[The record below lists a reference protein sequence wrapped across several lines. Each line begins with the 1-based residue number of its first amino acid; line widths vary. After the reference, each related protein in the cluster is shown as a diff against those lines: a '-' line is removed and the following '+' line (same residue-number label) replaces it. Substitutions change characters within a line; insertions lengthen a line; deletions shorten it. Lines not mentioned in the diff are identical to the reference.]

1 VHDQE
6 SEDLMNRVIDPVMSR
21 DELVMMRVK
30 ALRSGVWF
38 KALSTVERSMVN
50 LAIRV
55 VVKDVKSSLLARLM
69 AGIFDKLKKATE
81 SRFLHMVLEI
91 GLPLARKFSGI
102 AQGWGNKSAS
112 QWKDDPGFMRF
123 LTIVSKN
130 APEAGRSDI

>member
-1 VHDQE
+1 
-6 SEDLMNRVIDPVMSR
+6 MNRVIGPVMSR

-55 VVKDVKSSLLARLM
+55 VEKAVKSSLLARLM
-69 AGIFDKLKKATE
+69 AGIFDKLKEATE
-81 SRFLHMVLEI
+81 SRFLRMVLMI

-112 QWKDDPGFMRF
+112 QWTDDPGFMRF

-130 APEAGRSDI
+130 APETGRSDI

>member
-1 VHDQE
+1 
-6 SEDLMNRVIDPVMSR
+6 MNRVIDPALSR
-21 DELVMMRVK
+21 DELVMMRVR

-55 VVKDVKSSLLARLM
+55 VEKDVKSSLLARLM
-69 AGIFDKLKKATE
+69 GGIIDKLKEATE

-112 QWKDDPGFMRF
+112 QWTDDPGFMRF
-123 LTIVSKN
+123 LTILSTN
-130 APEAGRSDI
+130 APETGRSDI

>member
-1 VHDQE
+1 
-6 SEDLMNRVIDPVMSR
+6 MNRVIDPVLSR

-38 KALSTVERSMVN
+38 KALSAVERSMVN
-50 LAIRV
+50 LSIRV
-55 VVKDVKSSLLARLM
+55 VEKDVKSSLLARLM
-69 AGIFDKLKKATE
+69 AGIIDKLKEATE

-91 GLPLARKFSGI
+91 GLPLARKFSRI

-112 QWKDDPGFMRF
+112 QWTDDLGFMRF
-123 LTIVSKN
+123 LTIVSTN